1 MIRRSTRSIAR
12 LLRDCRGAA
21 ALEFSLVATPLMVL
35 LIGSIE
41 LAIAAFIGSTLE
53 SAVLEAS
60 RFGVTG
66 ATIPGVSRI
75 ERVREVIRDRTIGL
89 VDMDRVEIKTLIYPS
104 FADIGRPEPF
114 TDSNRNGVYNAGE
127 PFTDVNGNGQWDAD
141 MGKAGLGGPG
151 DVVIYRITYDWGI
164 ITPLMNRVIGPV
176 LRQTASVAV
185 RNEPF

>member
-1 MIRRSTRSIAR
+1 MMRAALRTFGR
-12 LLRDCRGAA
+12 LLGDCRGAA
-21 ALEFSLVATPLMVL
+21 ALEFSLVAMPLMIL

-41 LAIAAFIGSTLE
+41 MAIGAFVGSTLE

-60 RFGVTG
+60 RYGVTG
-66 ATIPGVSRI
+66 ATIPGVSRV
-75 ERVREVIRDRTIGL
+75 ERVRDVIRNRTIGL
-89 VDMDRVEIKTLIYPS
+89 VDMDRVEIDTLIYPS

-114 TDSNRNGVYNAGE
+114 TDVNKNGTYDAGE

-164 ITPLMNRVIGPV
+164 ITPLMNRIVGPV